1 MLFLLGTATG
11 ILGVGA
17 AAGAHY
23 RARHR
28 WVSPYTNLASAMRVV
43 TRTEATEFRP
53 SGLVGLRPA
62 PVVADAEV
70 FDLRRERALRTR
82 HPAAI

>member
-1 MLFLLGTATG
+1 MLLLLGTATG
-11 ILGVGA
+11 ILGAGA
-17 AAGAHY
+17 AAGARY

-53 SGLVGLRPA
+53 AGLVALRPA
-62 PVVADAEV
+62 RVAADAEV
-70 FDLRRERALRTR
+70 YDLHHERALRSR
-82 HPAAI
+82 HPAAV

>member
-1 MLFLLGTATG
+1 MLFLLGTAMG
-11 ILGVGA
+11 ILAVGA
-17 AAGAHY
+17 AAGARY

-43 TRTEATEFRP
+43 TRTEASEFRP

-62 PVVADAEV
+62 PVVHDAEV
-70 FDLRRERALRTR
+70 FDLHHERALRAR
-82 HPAAI
+82 QPVGV